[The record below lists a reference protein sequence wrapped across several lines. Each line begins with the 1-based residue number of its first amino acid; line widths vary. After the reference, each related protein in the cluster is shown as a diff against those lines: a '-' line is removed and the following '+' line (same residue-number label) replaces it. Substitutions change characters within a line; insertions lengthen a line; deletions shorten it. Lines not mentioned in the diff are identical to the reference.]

1 MLPAPGEELDLGSWV
16 ADRDYTDKYLSSVRD
31 SSTIYHELEVI
42 PPMALAAR
50 AVGALL
56 DKLSLPAG
64 TIHASQELDCKRM
77 AKQGEEISCVAVLS
91 RPLQRGDWRFVS
103 VDFTLKDAEQDTL
116 ITCKSTVLVP
126 GTEAES
132 NGD

>member
-1 MLPAPGEELDLGSWV
+1 MLPAPGEELDLGRWV
-16 ADRDYTDKYLSSVRD
+16 ADRDYTDDYLSSVRD

-64 TIHASQELDCKRM
+64 TIHASQELECKRM
-77 AKQGEEISCVAVLS
+77 AKQGEEVSCVVVLS

-103 VDFTLKDAEQDTL
+103 VDFTLKDAELDTVM
-116 ITCKSTVLVP
+116 TCKSTVLVP
-126 GTEAES
+126 GTDAES